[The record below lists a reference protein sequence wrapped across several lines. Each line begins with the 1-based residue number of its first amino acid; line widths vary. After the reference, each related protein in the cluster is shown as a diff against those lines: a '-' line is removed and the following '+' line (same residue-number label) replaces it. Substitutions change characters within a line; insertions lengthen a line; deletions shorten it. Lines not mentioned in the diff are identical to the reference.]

1 MYVRKVREA
10 EAHKRE
16 HGLILVNVGA
26 KQPHKLTALYLT
38 AHIIERGRFQ
48 LNQLLARNCLC
59 AIEVLPKKK
68 PDEIRVLGKEL
79 KGDMHYIAN
88 RGERIK
94 PLDNKL
100 LLAL

>member
-68 PDEIRVLGKEL
+68 PDEVRVIRKKL
-79 KGDMHYIAN
+79 KGNENYIAY
-88 RGERIK
+88 RRQRVK